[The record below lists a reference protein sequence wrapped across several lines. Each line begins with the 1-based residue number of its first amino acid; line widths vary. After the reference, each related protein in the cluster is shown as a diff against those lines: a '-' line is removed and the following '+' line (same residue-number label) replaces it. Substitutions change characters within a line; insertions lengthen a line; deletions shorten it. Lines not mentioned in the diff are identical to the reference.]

1 MREEAGRKPAP
12 PLIKNKSKL
21 ELNQMNKKNPG
32 QSGFTLVELLV
43 VIAIIAILAGLLL
56 PVLASAKEKGKR
68 AQCMNNLKQIG
79 VGSLVYVGDNSDKF
93 LTVKVNAGWGIQNPI
108 EMDATMLASSADLG
122 FSSNSIVNGVSVSP
136 SIWTCPNRP
145 SLPAPDQW
153 PNPQTW
159 AMGYQYYGGV
169 KTWYMNKGGTIMT
182 EPSASPIKS
191 STSKAAWMLAADVV
205 VNLATP
211 PVYMWGDSSLPANS
225 GWTSLPAHKSSGGRP
240 AGGNEVFAD
249 GSVLW
254 VDAREMLSIYTGPS
268 RYFYF
273 WQSDWGTGQAGQL
286 ISIGAISQF
295 PK

>member
-1 MREEAGRKPAP
+1 
-12 PLIKNKSKL
+12 
-21 ELNQMNKKNPG
+21 MNKKIPG
-32 QSGFTLVELLV
+32 QRGFTLVELLV

-68 AQCMNNLKQIG
+68 AQCMSNLKQIG

-93 LTVKVNAGWGIQNPI
+93 MPAALNGGWGIQNPI
-108 EMDATMLASSADLG
+108 EMDATVLASSADLG
-122 FSSNSIVNGVSVSP
+122 FNTNSIVNGVSVSP
-136 SIWTCPNRP
+136 TIWTCPNRP
-145 SLPAPDQW
+145 SLPAPNQW

-169 KTWYMNKGGTIMT
+169 RDWYLNKNGTIEK

-211 PVYMWGDSSLPANS
+211 PTYMWGDASQPASS
-225 GWTSLPAHKSSGGRP
+225 GWASLPAHKSSGGRP
-240 AGGNEVFAD
+240 GGGNEVFAD
-249 GSVLW
+249 GSVSW
-254 VDAREMLSIYTGPS
+254 IDAREMYSVYTGPS

-273 WQSDWGTGQAGQL
+273 WQSNWGTGVAGQL
-286 ISIGAISQF
+286 ISAGAINQF

>member
-1 MREEAGRKPAP
+1 
-12 PLIKNKSKL
+12 
-21 ELNQMNKKNPG
+21 MNKKYPG
-32 QSGFTLVELLV
+32 QGGFTLVELLV
-43 VIAIIAILAGLLL
+43 VIAIIAILAALLL

-68 AQCMNNLKQIG
+68 AQCMNNLKQVG

-108 EMDATMLASSADLG
+108 EMDAAMLESSADLG
-122 FSSNSIVNGVSVSP
+122 FSSNSIVNGISVSP

-169 KTWYMNKGGTIMT
+169 KTWYMNHAGAIVTV
-182 EPSASPIKS
+182 PSASPIKS

-205 VNLATP
+205 VDLATP
-211 PVYMWGDSSLPANS
+211 PTYVWNDSALPANS
-225 GWTSLPAHKSSGGRP
+225 GWTSLPAHKRAGRP

-249 GSVLW
+249 GSVSW
-254 VDAREMLSIYTGPS
+254 IDARDMYGIYSYTGAGG

-273 WQSDWGTGQAGQL
+273 YQENWGTGQAGQL
-286 ISIGAISQF
+286 ISAGAITQF

>member
-1 MREEAGRKPAP
+1 
-12 PLIKNKSKL
+12 
-21 ELNQMNKKNPG
+21 MNKKNPG

-79 VGSLVYVGDNSDKF
+79 VGCLVYVGDNSDKF
-93 LTVKVNAGWGIQNPI
+93 MPAAFNNGWTFNGVNIQNPI
-108 EMDATMLASSADLG
+108 EMNAAILESSADLG
-122 FSSNSIVNGVSVSP
+122 FSTNSIVNGVSVSP
-136 SIWTCPNRP
+136 TIWTCPNRP
-145 SLPAPDQW
+145 SLPAPNQW

-169 KTWYMNKGGTIMT
+169 ATWYLAKNRDIVDR
-182 EPSASPIKS
+182 PSASPIKS

-205 VNLATP
+205 VNLTALP
-211 PVYMWGDSSLPANS
+211 GHMWGDSSQPANS
-225 GWTSLPAHKSSGGRP
+225 GWASLPAHKSSGGRP

-249 GSVLW
+249 GSVSW
-254 VDAREMLSIYTGPS
+254 IDAREMYSVYCTTSSGG

-273 WQSDWGTGQAGQL
+273 WQSNWGTGVAGQL
-286 ISIGAISQF
+286 ISAGAINQF
-295 PK
+295 PN